1 MIRDALLGV
10 HALAWLIAVVVVAL
24 RTGEVPPA
32 LWTVLPLG
40 ISGIL
45 VAFRAGGDEKP
56 ARVRPS
62 NGDVEDPG

>member
-1 MIRDALLGV
+1 MIRDLLLGV
-10 HALAWLIAVVVVAL
+10 HATAWLTAVIVVAF

-45 VAFRAGGDEKP
+45 VAFRTGGEERRQVPDT
-56 ARVRPS
+56 
-62 NGDVEDPG
+62 EDG

>member
-10 HALAWLIAVVVVAL
+10 HAAAWLIAVTVVAL

-45 VAFRAGGDEKP
+45 VAFRTGGDDRAAP
-56 ARVRPS
+56 RHRVRS
-62 NGDVEDPG
+62 DLEDQ